1 MLVHGG
7 VSHWTFAEALVGLT
21 GLEPTSCAGKGNCK
35 QSQAGDEHRVPV
47 PRGVPTANIIA
58 CRTFGRAR
66 FARGASLEENLGFL
80 RVMLVDLARAGKVVV
95 FVLDEFDLFGRRAK
109 QTALYNLLDAMQ
121 AADMQ
126 VEAKYFV
133 YMWSLWK
140 LQRVCIADSRSLC
153 TAWRRASVHRAALCG
168 SRVSSAC

>member
-1 MLVHGG
+1 MGFPQPC
-7 VSHWTFAEALVGLT
+7 S
-21 GLEPTSCAGKGNCK
+21 S
-35 QSQAGDEHRVPV
+35 D
-47 PRGVPTANIIA
+47 

-80 RVMLVDLARAGKVVV
+80 RGMLVDLARAGKVVV

-126 VEAKYFV
+126 VRTN
-133 YMWSLWK
+133 L
-140 LQRVCIADSRSLC
+140 
-153 TAWRRASVHRAALCG
+153 
-168 SRVSSAC
+168 SACMRSVWEL